1 MVQKVTHQEIKE
13 EIVNILQKQKVFFK
27 GKIITSVKDLPKR
40 YTMPSYV
47 NTRGERVK
55 NKYWRKAYANIANS
69 RRPKKSAVVVA
80 PVTTTATPTQA
91 FVAPRQERVHTNNN
105 TISITLPSGMSA
117 TALIDLIAIIKKS
130 GAKCSL

>member
-1 MVQKVTHQEIKE
+1 MSQKITHQEIKE

-69 RRPKKSAVVVA
+69 RRPKKSAVVA
-80 PVTTTATPTQA
+80 PVTATPTQA

-105 TISITLPSGMSA
+105 TISITLPSSMTA

>member
-1 MVQKVTHQEIKE
+1 MTQKVTHQEIKE

-27 GKIITSVKDLPKR
+27 GKIITNVKDLPKR

-69 RRPKKSAVVVA
+69 RRPKRSVVVA

-105 TISITLPSGMSA
+105 TISITLPSSMTA
-117 TALIDLIAIIKKS
+117 TALIDLITIIKKS

>member
-1 MVQKVTHQEIKE
+1 MVQKITHQEIKE
-13 EIVNILQKQKVFFK
+13 EIVNILQKEKAHFK
-27 GKIITSVKDLPKR
+27 GKRITSVKDLPKR
-40 YTMPSYV
+40 FTLPSYV
-47 NTRGERVK
+47 NTHGERVK

-69 RRPKKSAVVVA
+69 RRPKRSVVVA